1 MTKATNMTDKNWSKI
16 VAEYYKESSI
26 IFKQAPLRFRM
37 QFLDEMPITNEPS
50 RGDARKLVNLGLDV
64 LAERYN
70 KYQPELSV
78 RAAQYDAGVRTVRLI
93 QDIMGL
99 LDASRGQDG
108 DGSCNCVPHD
118 VEICAMIDTTSKKG
132 TFRIRVW

>member
-26 IFKQAPLRFRM
+26 IFKQAHRM
-37 QFLDEMPITNEPS
+37 QFLDKMPITDGPS
-50 RGDARKLVNLGLDV
+50 GGDARKLVDIGLDF
-64 LAERYN
+64 LEERYN
-70 KYQPELSV
+70 HYQPELSV